1 MEANKILNADILDII
16 FEGKNKS
23 YGAYELRKT
32 YNDRI
37 TKALIATGIVLLLVL
52 GGILL
57 SPKAEAKKKDI
68 ETKDASLAEIKKD
81 VPPPPVVPPPPP
93 PPPPP
98 PAIKS
103 IQFTPPIV
111 KKDIEIV
118 KPKEIEEIKD
128 DAAIAEVTNKVDN
141 TEQKVKEIVQE
152 VKESQVA
159 EAPVKAVEEDKIFQ
173 KVEIESQFP
182 GGPGAFANYLR
193 KNLNAN
199 TPSENNASPGRYTVI
214 VRFVV
219 MKDGSVSDVVAETDP
234 GFGCAAEAVKVIKK
248 SQRWTPGIQNGTN
261 VSSIKRQPI
270 TFEVAEE

>member
-23 YGAYELRKT
+23 YGAYDLRKT

-37 TKALIATGIVLLLVL
+37 LKALLGTGIVLLLAL
-52 GGILL
+52 IGIWATANAK
-57 SPKAEAKKKDI
+57 PKKK
-68 ETKDASLAEIKKD
+68 ELEVKDAGMAEVKKD

-111 KKDIEIV
+111 KKDIEIA

-128 DAAIAEVTNKVDN
+128 DAAIAEVTNKVEN
-141 TEQKVKEIVQE
+141 TEQKVKEVIQE
-152 VKESQVA
+152 VKETEVA
-159 EAPVKAVEEDKIFQ
+159 KAPVKVVDEDQVFQ
-173 KVEIESQFP
+173 KVEIESEFP
-182 GGPGAFANYLR
+182 GGPGAFGNYLR
-193 KNLNAN
+193 KNLNSN
-199 TPSENNASPGRYTVI
+199 TPSENGAGTGKYTVV
-214 VRFVV
+214 VRFQVSR
-219 MKDGSVSDVVAETDP
+219 DGTVSDVVAETDP
-234 GFGCAAEAVKVIKK
+234 GYGCAAEAVKIIKK
-248 SQRWTPGIQNGTN
+248 SAKWKPGIQNGTN

-270 TFEVAEE
+270 TFEVADE

>member
-234 GFGCAAEAVKVIKK
+234 GFGCAAEAVKIIKK